1 MEKLSKLIDESED
14 RISAIVGIVGILGI
28 LGNIGIG
35 GGQVVRSS
43 EFGVLLFWDCGV

>member
-14 RISAIVGIVGILGI
+14 RTSAIVGIVGILG
-28 LGNIGIG
+28 NIGIG
-35 GGQVVRSS
+35 GGKVVRSS